1 MSPERETKHQGG
13 ATSKK
18 FNSIRSTNSFNSNSY
33 KFLAGIIY
41 NVANLILEMHLNLS
55 KNLSYSKH
63 SFARYF
69 CSYTIIS
76 SPYWQLD
83 PQQEETQYEAI
94 CVCIEKCHISSKGEN
109 KTQIEIYSKR
119 RG

>member
-55 KNLSYSKH
+55 TNCHTLTTVSQH
-63 SFARYF
+63 IFVAF
-69 CSYTIIS
+69 DLTNTIIS
-76 SPYWQLD
+76 SLYWQLD
-83 PQQEETQYEAI
+83 AR
-94 CVCIEKCHISSKGEN
+94 EKN
-109 KTQIEIYSKR
+109 NMKR
-119 RG
+119 FGYVTSE

>member
-41 NVANLILEMHLNLS
+41 NVANLILEMHLNLCINFTVS
-55 KNLSYSKH
+55 QVIFVGLDEAN
-63 SFARYF
+63 
-69 CSYTIIS
+69 IIAFL
-76 SPYWQLD
+76 YWQL
-83 PQQEETQYEAI
+83 YAI
-94 CVCIEKCHISSKGEN
+94 HREKNMKQFVSEKIFISAQNVTIRLKL
-109 KTQIEIYSKR
+109 KDIL
-119 RG
+119 RGGDNI

>member
-41 NVANLILEMHLNLS
+41 NVANLNLEMHLNLS
-55 KNLSYSKH
+55 TNCHTISTISQDI
-63 SFARYF
+63 FPAFDR
-69 CSYTIIS
+69 TNIIS
-76 SPYWQLD
+76 SLYWQSN
-83 PQQEETQYEAI
+83 AR
-94 CVCIEKCHISSKGEN
+94 EKKKMKQFGSKQCHISPKGDN